1 MRVAPAGPHA
11 TEHAGGQRPPR
22 RLPGMVQEEAGRA
35 LRRTLRQ
42 CSHGSLGWH
51 GWVLVLTGHACQWG
65 LAACPLMPG
74 CPLHVGAREEGG
86 RRPRGS
92 SLLCQLCPGWECL
105 LLASSPGPPC
115 AVLSDMDTCHR
126 LLATF
131 TSSCEFSNGSFKK
144 PWESHQTPPP
154 AFQEVELQVPLVAV

>member
-1 MRVAPAGPHA
+1 MLRNTPR
-11 TEHAGGQRPPR
+11 GQRPPR
-22 RLPGMVQEEAGRA
+22 RLPGTVQEEAGRV
-35 LRRTLRQ
+35 LRRILRQ
-42 CSHGSLGWH
+42 CSHGSLGWY
-51 GWVLVLTGHACQWG
+51 GWVLVLTGHACQWD
-65 LAACPLMPG
+65 LATCPLMPG

-86 RRPRGS
+86 RRPCDS
-92 SLLCQLCPGWECL
+92 SLLCQLRLGWECL
-105 LLASSPGPPC
+105 LLALCPGPLR
-115 AVLSDMDTCHR
+115 AVLSDMDTCYG